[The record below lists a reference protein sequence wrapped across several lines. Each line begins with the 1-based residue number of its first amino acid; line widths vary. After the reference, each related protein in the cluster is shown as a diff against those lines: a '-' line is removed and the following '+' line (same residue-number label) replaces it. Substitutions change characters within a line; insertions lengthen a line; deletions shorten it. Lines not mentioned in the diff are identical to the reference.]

1 MRKDGVI
8 ITKQVEI
15 SLPESSLFETVYITS
30 KMLEERT
37 KELAV
42 DISEDY
48 KGEEIVLVCVMKGA
62 VCFTIDLMR
71 YITVPLI
78 VDFITV
84 VSYGPGA
91 TPTGVVELKKDID
104 TNIKGKHVLV
114 IEDILDS
121 GRTLSYLIEH
131 LENKNSTS
139 IKVCALLD
147 KPNHRK
153 YTIPL
158 AYRGFVIP
166 DIFIVGYGMDYDQR
180 YRDLPDMGILKP
192 NKRIKL

>member
-1 MRKDGVI
+1 M
-8 ITKQVEI
+8 
-15 SLPESSLFETVYITS
+15 
-30 KMLEERT
+30 
-37 KELAV
+37 
-42 DISEDY
+42 
-48 KGEEIVLVCVMKGA
+48 
-62 VCFTIDLMR
+62 
-71 YITVPLI
+71 PLI

-91 TPTGVVELKKDID
+91 RSTGIVELKKDID

-131 LENKNSTS
+131 LENKNPAS

-147 KPNHRK
+147 KPEHRK
-153 YTIPL
+153 YPIPL

-180 YRDLPDMGILKP
+180 YRELPDMGLLKVD
-192 NKRIKL
+192 KRIKQES